1 MNIMNQRNEIID
13 FESLSNRVK
22 EDKELYSKNTPYP
35 HIVMDDVFETRVLEQ
50 ILEEFENAEK
60 QFLEFDNLYEKKLQ
74 MNKEEYF
81 GEMTR
86 RFIHYLNSSRFLA
99 CLEELT
105 GINGLIPDP
114 HLSGGGLHK
123 IPRGGR
129 LGIHVDFNRYK
140 SLNLYRR
147 VNVLVYLNKDWQ
159 EEFGGHFELWSDN
172 KGTEKKRVLPVFNR
186 MAIFTT
192 TRKSFHGHPEPLTC
206 PEGVSRRSIAMYYY
220 TAGDKGDQSSKEH
233 STIFLDKKGKE
244 DELGKSSFVRRVKSK
259 VKNLVQKLKS

>member
-1 MNIMNQRNEIID
+1 MNHQNEIID

-22 EDKELYSKNTPYP
+22 TSKELYSTNTPYP
-35 HIVMDDVFETRVLEQ
+35 HIVMDDVFDSSVLDQ
-50 ILEEFENAEK
+50 ILNEFENAEK
-60 QFLEFDNLYEKKLQ
+60 QFLEFDTLYEKKLQ

-86 RFIHYLNSSRFLA
+86 RFIHNLNSSRFLTV
-99 CLEELT
+99 LEELT
-105 GINGLIPDP
+105 GVQGLIPDP

-140 SLNLYRR
+140 ALNLYRR
-147 VNVLVYLNKDWQ
+147 INVLVYLNKDWP
-159 EEFGGHFELWSDN
+159 EDFGGHFEMWSDN
-172 KGTEKKRVLPVFNR
+172 KGTEKSRVLPLFNR

-206 PEGVSRRSIAMYYY
+206 PKGIARRSIAMYYY
-220 TAGDKGDQSSKEH
+220 TSGDKGEQSSQEH
-233 STIFLDKKGKE
+233 STIFLNEKGEE
-244 DELGKSSFVRRVKSK
+244 DELGKPSFVRRVKNK
-259 VKNLVQKLKS
+259 VKKLIQVVKS